1 MAMLRDDLERIV
13 DARAQEGP
21 VTDDIYAKASDYVG
35 FQLAHKRRIGKLDA
49 LVNGDWGTLWPDGTV
64 SQDLPK
70 IADYITSDMEDLGA
84 LVAGAEPSVSVP
96 NDTDKPQDVKAATMR
111 QNILATYR
119 TVNQYRLTRH
129 RLALDLIGTG
139 LACLVIWPRFD
150 KANPSLSY
158 PTFVRKDPRH
168 VYPDPD
174 LTHPMAVTSGVL
186 AYRTKARVLAANFPW
201 VRTALFT
208 NAEQARWDT
217 SDIEVLEYY
226 DPDWCIKVCAR
237 RVSGERKPRIV
248 ELGRLRNMTGSPLFL
263 ITARPTFDGQFRGQ
277 FDKAIAPLG
286 TANKMMELHLAQL
299 ADEIYSEKIVRGV
312 FDNPEDV
319 GPGATLYTTD
329 YQASIERAK
338 PAGSHPQM
346 YQDIQ
351 LLLQQSRESAGIPE
365 ARHGNVSQSIISAT
379 GIDSLQGKW
388 VTAVDTYQG
397 LLANLE
403 MRANATA
410 LRVDE
415 VYLDFPDKPLAGL
428 AGGRSFGA
436 TYTPSID
443 IAGRYENRVTY
454 GAGSS
459 MDPYNRRLAVI
470 QDIQYGLAS
479 RRNGRSQLSYVEDVI
494 AEEAEINRERLEDGF
509 ITGMADPNTPLDQ
522 RMRALALAAE
532 GKSVLEIA
540 AIMDEEARQ
549 AAEQQAM
556 MAQEQA
562 QMQSFAAGGGAVG
575 QEETEALNE
584 AASLP
589 SLEVLRGGA

>member
-35 FQLAHKRRIGKLDA
+35 FQLSHKRRIAKLDA

-70 IADYITSDMEDLGA
+70 IADYITTDMEDLA
-84 LVAGAEPSVSVP
+84 SLVAAVEPTTSVP
-96 NDTDKPQDVKAATMR
+96 PESDKPQDIRASTML
-111 QNILATYR
+111 QNIIATYR
-119 TVNQYRLTRH
+119 MVNQYRLTRA
-129 RLALDLIGTG
+129 RLALDLVGTG
-139 LACLVIWPRFD
+139 LACLIIQPRWNQQ
-150 KANPSLSY
+150 APQLSY
-158 PTFVRKDPRH
+158 PQYVRKDPRH

-174 LTHPMAVTSGVL
+174 LSHPMAVTSGVV
-186 AYRTKARVLAANFPW
+186 AYRTKARVLAANFPF

-208 NAEQARWDT
+208 SRDNERWDT

-226 DPDWCIKVCAR
+226 DNEWCIKVCAR
-237 RVSGERKPRIV
+237 RVSGERKPRLV
-248 ELGRLRNMTGSPLFL
+248 ELARYRNLLGSPMFL

-312 FDNPEDV
+312 FDNPEDM

-346 YQDIQ
+346 YEDIR
-351 LLLQQSRESAGIPE
+351 LLLAQSRESAGIPE
-365 ARHGNVSQSIISAT
+365 ARHGVVSQSIISGT
-379 GIDSLQGKW
+379 GIDSLQGKY
-388 VTAVDTYQG
+388 VTAVETYQG

-415 VYLDFPDKPLAGL
+415 AYLDFPDKPLSGL
-428 AGGRSFGA
+428 AGGRSGEA
-436 TYTPSID
+436 TYTPSED
-443 IAGRYENRVTY
+443 IAGRYENRVVY
-454 GAGSS
+454 GAGSGY
-459 MDPYNRRLAVI
+459 DAYNRRLAVI

-479 RRNGRSQLSYVEDVI
+479 RRSGREQLAYVEDVI
-494 AEEAEINRERLEDGF
+494 SEEAEINRERLEDGF
-509 ITGMADPNTPLDQ
+509 ITGLADPNTPLDQ
-522 RMRALALAAE
+522 RMRALALSAE
-532 GKSVLEIA
+532 GKSVVEIA

-549 AAEQQAM
+549 AAEKQTM
-556 MAQEQA
+556 MAAEQEELEA
-562 QMQSFAAGGGAVG
+562 FAGGGAVG
-575 QEETEALNE
+575 SEETEALNE
-584 AASLP
+584 AAALP
-589 SLEVLRGGA
+589 SLQALRGGA